1 MQKFIYDICVYIVG
15 ENMNT
20 EELSWI
26 NPKMKGDEI
35 VKELKRLRWPHP
47 FRGRHYY
54 DRILGVIDELS
65 PEDYLIRWIFWGR
78 RTKKG
83 AIVSVD
89 RIEFKRRQKLK
100 RRKSGRGLRPPYIR
114 ISGMSFF
121 LTHRD
126 LKELRERGVLYISKT
141 LPGSFKFAWE

>member
-1 MQKFIYDICVYIVG
+1 MFIYDTPHVSIGMKMDV
-15 ENMNT
+15 

-47 FRGRHYY
+47 YRGRHYY

-65 PEDYLIRWIFWGR
+65 PEDYLTRWIFWGR